1 MKFGQ
6 LTPCRLGQVTTLE
19 RYGYSSPYQSCLGTV
34 PAATT
39 GQLLLSVVAAVA
51 AVAVV
56 HAAVGSIVAVAAA
69 AAVVGRRSC
78 WYRQLGG
85 EAVLGVAAHGGQ
97 RSSDGLARRERR
109 FLGKIKKSK
118 MKNETVFKSKRH
130 FHKKRKRCH

>member
-1 MKFGQ
+1 LIQ
-6 LTPCRLGQVTTLE
+6 LFNRVLITIRYRLCKAGGVSLGQVTTLE

-39 GQLLLSVVAAVA
+39 GQLLLSVVAAV
-51 AVAVV
+51 
-56 HAAVGSIVAVAAA
+56 HAPVGSIVAVAVAAA

-85 EAVLGVAAHGGQ
+85 ETVLGVAAHGGQ

-109 FLGKIKKSK
+109 FLGKI
-118 MKNETVFKSKRH
+118 
-130 FHKKRKRCH
+130 

>member
-1 MKFGQ
+1 MIQ
-6 LTPCRLGQVTTLE
+6 LFNRVLITIRYRLCKAGGVSLGQVTTLE

-51 AVAVV
+51 VV
-56 HAAVGSIVAVAAA
+56 HAAVGSIVAV

-118 MKNETVFKSKRH
+118 MKNETVF
-130 FHKKRKRCH
+130 

>member
-1 MKFGQ
+1 MIQ
-6 LTPCRLGQVTTLE
+6 LFNRVLITIRYRLCKAGGVSLGQVTTLE

-39 GQLLLSVVAAVA
+39 GQLLLSVVA

-109 FLGKIKKSK
+109 FLGKI
-118 MKNETVFKSKRH
+118 
-130 FHKKRKRCH
+130 